1 MWRLH
6 GTSLPVLGTKAG
18 KGQSKK
24 YVADDH
30 EYVSEHCTAVAV
42 PCFSPFSGFLI
53 LVGWEPLSRPGVTLS
68 NLACPDLCHQPACWA
83 VLLSPNP
90 PFPWL
95 CLQLLS
101 CRWACVCLLKCSFSP
116 CYGLTAL
123 PTPYLP
129 QSILKLQF
137 PVPIDVTLLGSKVGQ
152 VKMKSL
158 GWGLIQHDWHPY
170 KGKFGCRH
178 VQSKDSKRPSSKS
191 RSAWG
196 HQQLGERP
204 GTSLM
209 VVKKN
214 QPCWHLNLG
223 LPACR
228 NEREGISVVCAIQF
242 VVLSYSSPRKWM
254 CTIFMNIFFQQTIHY
269 FKLFIIWLLYLT
281 HYILFNSV
289 CASK

>member
-42 PCFSPFSGFLI
+42 PYFSPFSGFLI

-68 NLACPDLCHQPACWA
+68 NLACPDLCHQPACWT

-95 CLQLLS
+95 CLQLPSVLS
-101 CRWACVCLLKCSFSP
+101 VSLCLSFKMQLFTMLWADCSTYP
-116 CYGLTAL
+116 L
-123 PTPYLP
+123 PATINIEVTIPSAYN
-129 QSILKLQF
+129 
-137 PVPIDVTLLGSKVGQ
+137 VTLLGSKVGQ

-178 VQSKDSKRPSSKS
+178 VQSKDSRRPSSKS

-204 GTSLM
+204 GTSSFSWWSKRTNPAGILILDF
-209 VVKKN
+209 
-214 QPCWHLNLG
+214 QP
-223 LPACR
+223 A
-228 NEREGISVVCAIQF
+228 EMREKAFLLSVPSSLWYVLIAAPENGCVPSSWI
-242 VVLSYSSPRKWM
+242 VLSNRPFTTSSSLSFDYY
-254 CTIFMNIFFQQTIHY
+254 T
-269 FKLFIIWLLYLT
+269 
-281 HYILFNSV
+281 
-289 CASK
+289 

>member
-30 EYVSEHCTAVAV
+30 EYVSEHCTAIAV

-68 NLACPDLCHQPACWA
+68 NLVCPDLCHQPACWA

-204 GTSLM
+204 GTSSPSWWSKRTNPAGILILDF
-209 VVKKN
+209 
-214 QPCWHLNLG
+214 QP
-223 LPACR
+223 A
-228 NEREGISVVCAIQF
+228 EMREKAFLLSVP
-242 VVLSYSSPRKWM
+242 SSLWYFLIVARGNGCVPSSW
-254 CTIFMNIFFQQTIHY
+254 IFFSNRPFTTSSSLSFDY
-269 FKLFIIWLLYLT
+269 YT
-281 HYILFNSV
+281 
-289 CASK
+289 